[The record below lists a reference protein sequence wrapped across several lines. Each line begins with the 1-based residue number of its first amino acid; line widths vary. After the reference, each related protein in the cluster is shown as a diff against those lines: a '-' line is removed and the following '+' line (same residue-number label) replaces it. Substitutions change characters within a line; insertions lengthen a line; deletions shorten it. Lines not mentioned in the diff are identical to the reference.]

1 MTQQSTTSDQ
11 YPLSGV
17 RVLDLADE
25 RAIYGAKLL
34 ADLGATVVRIE
45 SSTGDALRG
54 RGPFDNSG
62 ESLWFNYYASNRH
75 IITLDPTDEKA
86 KTELKHILRG
96 TDVVIDTGSL
106 ESRGMSLEDL
116 ERLNPQITYVDVASF
131 SKTGPWRNYLA
142 PDLVAGALGGAAAT
156 TGDTDTTPLK
166 LFGDQSFLV
175 SGVYAAIAGL
185 AGLFQS
191 SRTGLAEQIDIS
203 VHETIVSTLEH
214 VLMIAWY
221 PEFVSYAKG
230 NVLPRRGSLHW
241 SNAYQVMTAKNGSL
255 MVTPTPDVQKQIAW
269 LAEEDLH
276 EDLLDEKYNDL
287 SLRQVFIK
295 RLMDIMGKWVS
306 DKDAE
311 TFFHEAQAR
320 HHPFGLVM
328 KPDELAGNVHLESRS
343 WWEDYTVENGVIKG
357 PGSPYRFS
365 RSSWK
370 PPLENTVPHHD
381 SEAIM
386 QDIGWTK

>member
-1 MTQQSTTSDQ
+1 M
-11 YPLSGV
+11 
-17 RVLDLADE
+17 
-25 RAIYGAKLL
+25 
-34 ADLGATVVRIE
+34 
-45 SSTGDALRG
+45 
-54 RGPFDNSG
+54 
-62 ESLWFNYYASNRH
+62 
-75 IITLDPTDEKA
+75 
-86 KTELKHILRG
+86 ELKHILRG

-221 PEFVSYAKG
+221 PEFVSYAMG
-230 NVLPRRGSLHW
+230 NVLP
-241 SNAYQVMTAKNGSL
+241 
-255 MVTPTPDVQKQIAW
+255 
-269 LAEEDLH
+269 
-276 EDLLDEKYNDL
+276 
-287 SLRQVFIK
+287 
-295 RLMDIMGKWVS
+295 
-306 DKDAE
+306 
-311 TFFHEAQAR
+311 
-320 HHPFGLVM
+320 
-328 KPDELAGNVHLESRS
+328 
-343 WWEDYTVENGVIKG
+343 
-357 PGSPYRFS
+357 
-365 RSSWK
+365 
-370 PPLENTVPHHD
+370 
-381 SEAIM
+381 
-386 QDIGWTK
+386 

>member
-1 MTQQSTTSDQ
+1 MKHSTTSDR
-11 YPLSGV
+11 YLLSGI
-17 RVLDLADE
+17 RILDLTDE

-45 SSTGDALRG
+45 SPMGDPLRG
-54 RGPFDNSG
+54 RGPLNSSG

-75 IITLDPTDEKA
+75 IISLDLTDKKEEA
-86 KTELKHILRG
+86 KLKQILQG
-96 TDVVIDTGSL
+96 TDIVIDTGVL
-106 ESRGMSLEDL
+106 ESWGMSLEDL
-116 ERLNPQITYVDVASF
+116 ESLNPQITHVDVASF
-131 SKTGPWRNYLA
+131 SKTGPWKDYLA
-142 PDLVAGALGGAAAT
+142 PDLVAGALGGAIAT

-191 SRTGLAEQIDIS
+191 SRTGIADQIDIS

-221 PEFVSYAKG
+221 PEFISYAKG

-241 SNAYQVMTAKNGSL
+241 SNAYQVMAAINGSL

-269 LAEEDLH
+269 LAEENLH

-287 SLRQVFIK
+287 ALRQVFIK
-295 RLMDIMGKWVS
+295 RLMDVMRQWVS

-311 TFFHEAQAR
+311 TFFHQAQAR
-320 HHPFGLVM
+320 HQ
-328 KPDELAGNVHLESRS
+328 
-343 WWEDYTVENGVIKG
+343 G
-357 PGSPYRFS
+357 P
-365 RSSWK
+365 
-370 PPLENTVPHHD
+370 
-381 SEAIM
+381 
-386 QDIGWTK
+386 